1 MEFVNRKKEL
11 CILDTRYESNQ
22 AEFLVVTGRRRVG
35 KTSVLAQFARQ
46 HQGIYFLGYLDSE
59 ESLLQQFSQLIY
71 QSEYPDSKPD
81 DAFTYGSW
89 LGLFRAI
96 GRLAQNQRLV
106 VIIDEY
112 PYLVGSS
119 QRLASQLQKVWDEI
133 LQHSQIYLVICGSYI
148 SVMKRDLLDRDAPL
162 HGRRTGQL
170 FVQPLTVWQAAEFL
184 PNYTPLEIVDAY
196 AVAGGTPA
204 YLRQLSDQRDIWDNI
219 RYSVLNR
226 GSMLY
231 NEPDL
236 LLRDELR
243 EPRLYAAILR
253 AIAAGN
259 HQLKKIAT
267 AAGIESSNSV
277 SSYLDL
283 LKSLRWVEH
292 RVPLGSTRHE
302 GQRWGTWHLVD
313 AYIRFWARY
322 VLPHVRRLEYDEAD
336 ELLYELIRPTWA
348 QFVGVVWEDIARQ
361 HLPLLSKEREIPFW
375 PEEVGSWW
383 SAKAQIDLVGVNYAD
398 RLAVLGEARWREEK
412 VGVRYFNELEK
423 KADHWLNNQ
432 SGWKLFYVF
441 YSKRGFTDDLVSLAA
456 QQGSI
461 LLKTPDDVIPQQQA
475 Q

>member
-1 MEFVNRKKEL
+1 MESFVNRQKEL
-11 CILDTRYESNQ
+11 RILTDRYDSGK

-59 ESLLQQFSQLIY
+59 ESLLRQFSQLVY
-71 QSEYPDSKPD
+71 QSENADAKVD

-89 LGLFRAI
+89 LGLFREI
-96 GRLAQNQRLV
+96 GRLAQNRRLV

-119 QRLASQLQKVWDEI
+119 QQLASQLQKVWDEL
-133 LQHSQIYLVICGSYI
+133 LQHTQIYLVICGSYI
-148 SVMKRDLLDRDAPL
+148 SVMERDLLARDAPL

-170 FVQPLTVWQAAEFL
+170 FVQPLTVWQAAEFM
-184 PNYTPLEIVDAY
+184 PNYAPLEMVEAY

-219 RYSVLNR
+219 RLSVLNR

-259 HQLKKIAT
+259 HQLKNIADS
-267 AAGIESSNSV
+267 AGIESSNSV

-283 LKSLRWVEH
+283 LRTLRWVEH
-292 RVPLGSTRHE
+292 RTPLGSVRQT
-302 GQRWGTWHLVD
+302 GQRWGTWHLID

-322 VLPHVRRLEYDEAD
+322 VLPYVRRLEYDEAD
-336 ELLYELIRPTWA
+336 ALLYELIRPTWA

-361 HLPLLSKEREIPFW
+361 HLPILSVGHEIPFW
-375 PEEVGSWW
+375 PEEIGSWW
-383 SAKAQIDLVGVNYAD
+383 SAKAQIDLVGVNYPE
-398 RLAVLGEARWREEK
+398 RLAILGEARWREEK
-412 VGVRYFNELEK
+412 VNARYLGELES
-423 KADHWLNNQ
+423 KAAAWLGDQ

-441 YSKRGFTDDLVSLAA
+441 YSKRGFTNDLIDLAA
-456 QQGSI
+456 QRGNV
-461 LLKTPDDVIPQQQA
+461 LLKTPADIIKS
-475 Q
+475 